1 MRDWASTL
9 RPASFRGIRFWVD
22 FEDLSGGKRLA
33 RHEYAG
39 GRRTRMEEMGLKTPS
54 FSVTAY
60 LLGDA
65 SDISASL
72 LTSACLA
79 AGPGRLVLPMD
90 AGQLAYVEDF
100 HRSRS
105 GIAVGMSRSNSP
117 RHLLSERFCLLS
129 ASPTSIPP
137 LSAPCRWPRLHSEG
151 CSDGC

>member
-9 RPASFRGIRFWVD
+9 RPASFRGVRFWVE

-39 GRRTRMEEMGLKTPS
+39 GRRTHMEEMGLKTPS
-54 FSVTAY
+54 FGVTAY

-65 SDISASL
+65 SDASAAS

-79 AGPGRLVLPMD
+79 AGPGRLVLPID

-100 HRSRS
+100 HRSRERDRRGYVAFEFTAVPAS
-105 GIAVGMSRSNSP
+105 GEVLPS
-117 RHLLSERFCLLS
+117 LSLADVDTTFLAALPAAAS
-129 ASPTSIPP
+129 AFG
-137 LSAPCRWPRLHSEG
+137 RLF
-151 CSDGC
+151 

>member
-1 MRDWASTL
+1 MRDWGSAL
-9 RPASFRGIRFWVD
+9 RRASFRGVSFWVEYD
-22 FEDLSGGKRLA
+22 DLSGGKRLA

-65 SDISASL
+65 SDVSASL
-72 LTSACLA
+72 LSSACLA

-100 HRSRS
+100 HRSRERDRRGYVAFEFTAIPAS
-105 GIAVGMSRSNSP
+105 GEVLPS
-117 RHLLSERFCLLS
+117 LSLADVDTTFLTALS
-129 ASPTSIPP
+129 VAAS
-137 LSAPCRWPRLHSEG
+137 AFGRLF
-151 CSDGC
+151 

>member
-9 RPASFRGIRFWVD
+9 RRASFRGVSFWVEY
-22 FEDLSGGKRLA
+22 EDLSGGKRLA

-60 LLGDA
+60 LLGDT
-65 SDISASL
+65 SDVSAAL
-72 LTSACLA
+72 LSSACLA

-100 HRSRS
+100 HRSRERDRRGYVAFEFTAVPAS
-105 GIAVGMSRSNSP
+105 GEVLAS
-117 RHLLSERFCLLS
+117 LSLADVDTTFLGTLSVAASAFGRFF
-129 ASPTSIPP
+129 
-137 LSAPCRWPRLHSEG
+137 
-151 CSDGC
+151 